1 METIEIK
8 TESIQLDQL
17 LKWAG
22 IAATGGEAKLMIQGG
37 QVFLNGTVETRRSKK
52 VYRSDVVTVGART
65 IKVI

>member
-37 QVFLNGTVETRRSKK
+37 QVLLNGTVETRRSKK

>member
-17 LKWAG
+17 LNWAG

-37 QVFLNGTVETRRSKK
+37 QVLLNGTVETRRSKK

>member
-37 QVFLNGTVETRRSKK
+37 QVLLNGTVETRRSKK
-52 VYRSDVVTVGART
+52 VYRRDVVTVGART

>member
-22 IAATGGEAKLMIQGG
+22 SPRLAG
-37 QVFLNGTVETRRSKK
+37 RRSL
-52 VYRSDVVTVGART
+52 
-65 IKVI
+65 